1 MVVLRSR
8 SFYTWLRMIN
18 AFVPSVSRLRPC
30 LPRMYYLN
38 FQARSLQ
45 SIQGFRQFLRDLGKC
60 ILPSSCCF
68 SNFFPSF
75 KNNFPRV
82 ALRFSRPRTER
93 RGRSG
98 KSPPPPLEA
107 RSRRHSIFPPPSVL
121 RSPWRRPAARR
132 EGRSHSLGL
141 LLTACLPRLL

>member
-1 MVVLRSR
+1 MRLCRRFQGCAHVCQGCTILTFKQHLYNPSKVFGS
-8 SFYTWLRMIN
+8 SSGISGN
-18 AFVPSVSRLRPC
+18 AFS
-30 LPRMYYLN
+30 
-38 FQARSLQ
+38 
-45 SIQGFRQFLRDLGKC
+45 
-60 ILPSSCCF
+60 PSSCCF

-75 KNNFPRV
+75 KNSFPRV

-107 RSRRHSIFPPPSVL
+107 RSRRHSLFPPPSVL